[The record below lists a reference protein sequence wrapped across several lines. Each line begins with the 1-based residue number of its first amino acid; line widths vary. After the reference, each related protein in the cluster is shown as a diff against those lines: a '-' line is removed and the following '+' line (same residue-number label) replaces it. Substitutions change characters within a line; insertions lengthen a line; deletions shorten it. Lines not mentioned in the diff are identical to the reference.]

1 MGEEPTEMEAW
12 LKRFASV
19 REDARLN
26 PAILRPSIPG
36 FQPAPASQLGG
47 GVASQ
52 VEAEGSFANAG
63 DCLQGSDRTLES
75 WVPQWLSLEFGE
87 PSVVLTADEQSHS
100 VTMADEMQVFR
111 KKVDDCFGWS
121 GKVLSEQQK
130 QQRGAAQACLLL
142 LEAGC
147 DDGKSE
153 LLLCKV
159 FTLIAGELFRSHGGQ
174 LFEYSNGAWAPASRG
189 LTSVALEFILKA
201 LRRAQAYFGVMAND
215 EDCKKQ
221 RCFDFVG
228 FVVKVIQHVGGDEVL
243 LQWQLQDVLPKKTEL
258 KAKHWAHGLSEL
270 CKVLRHQFDE
280 HHRHSGSSLWGE
292 ELRESVLKVFH
303 RWSDEDLS
311 AKQQPGVCFRDAFI
325 STVDGKLQQ
334 LKKDARHGCYV
345 SVPAHLLY
353 QPSVESRR
361 RYAGIILSAFA
372 GSNGLKVL
380 LDQCALIVARVRQ
393 PCRRPADPADP
404 ADPVDPADSANASLE
419 SRTGGRPAD
428 AADSANASL
437 ESRKCPTHPC
447 LGRFASI

>member
-1 MGEEPTEMEAW
+1 ME
-12 LKRFASV
+12 
-19 REDARLN
+19 RLGQEQQLALSGN
-26 PAILRPSIPG
+26 PGRVCRWMTV
-36 FQPAPASQLGG
+36 LGG
-47 GVASQ
+47 AVKFSR
-52 VEAEGSFANAG
+52 SNRNNSAG
-63 DCLQGSDRTLES
+63 LRRLACCACST
-75 WVPQWLSLEFGE
+75 
-87 PSVVLTADEQSHS
+87 QSHS
-100 VTMADEMQVFR
+100 SVFAR
-111 KKVDDCFGWS
+111 FGMRLD
-121 GKVLSEQQK
+121 GFKARYGTKCICNLC
-130 QQRGAAQACLLL
+130 ACCLRL

-292 ELRESVLKVFH
+292 ELRECT
-303 RWSDEDLS
+303 
-311 AKQQPGVCFRDAFI
+311 AK
-325 STVDGKLQQ
+325 
-334 LKKDARHGCYV
+334 ARPLAICV
-345 SVPAHLLY
+345 SY
-353 QPSVESRR
+353 SS
-361 RYAGIILSAFA
+361 
-372 GSNGLKVL
+372 
-380 LDQCALIVARVRQ
+380 
-393 PCRRPADPADP
+393 CRRCHVTLDAA
-404 ADPVDPADSANASLE
+404 VMQE
-419 SRTGGRPAD
+419 SWDVAGTSVVLCRPACRLVQEC
-428 AADSANASL
+428 A
-437 ESRKCPTHPC
+437 ESFSSVVR
-447 LGRFASI
+447 